1 MAGHAGKV
9 MATLF
14 VWLSLSAAGCG
25 SAAEQEAAR
34 QAETRSAMAEG
45 AATATRAAAM
55 PSTGLWTEE
64 QLFDRLL
71 RSGVAPRRPETGSA
85 AVPSWMGKEPI
96 VILAGGGEVRA
107 WIFPDSV
114 ARQAVTDRLDPETG
128 TPDGATV
135 PFPPPMRFI
144 VQNNMA
150 AFITGG
156 TETNQERVALALQA
170 GLPVTGQKP

>member
-1 MAGHAGKV
+1 MAGHARKV

-14 VWLSLSAAGCG
+14 LWLPLTVAGCG
-25 SAAEQEAAR
+25 SAEDR
-34 QAETRSAMAEG
+34 QAEQQAQTRTAMAEG
-45 AATATRAAAM
+45 AATATRAAAT

-71 RSGVAPRRPETGSA
+71 RSGVAPRRPEAASA
-85 AVPSWMGKEPI
+85 PGPTWMGKEPI

-114 ARQAVTDRLDPETG
+114 ARRAVTDRLDPETG
-128 TPDGATV
+128 TPPGETV

-144 VQNNMA
+144 IQNNLA
-150 AFITGG
+150 AVITGG

-170 GLPVTGQKP
+170 GLPVTSQKP